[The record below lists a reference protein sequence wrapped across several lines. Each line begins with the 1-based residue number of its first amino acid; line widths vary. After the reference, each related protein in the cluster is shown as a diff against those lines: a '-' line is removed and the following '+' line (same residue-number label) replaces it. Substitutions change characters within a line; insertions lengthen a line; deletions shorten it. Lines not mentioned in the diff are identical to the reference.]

1 MGIRTLSIVRQMVLK
16 NHQEFVLIHM
26 IVIEIILKLVMKDY
40 VNR

>member
-1 MGIRTLSIVRQMVLK
+1 MGIRTLSIVHQIVK